1 MARDDFDQEDERTTH
16 TTRRNIPQTDRLA
29 RDNEEEYTGP
39 LRQDWRSSRT
49 TRPRRRNT
57 TLPSSRQEFVI
68 WLQRGGWRIVA
79 VAAAV
84 VFILILFLILNRQS
98 RALPNNSTAGGTL
111 PTADLSSG
119 VAPTAGGAALGN
131 VAPTSAPTT
140 TEGAKFR
147 VTGTETQGLFL
158 RSDADQ
164 NSTILTTLPEGTEV
178 TVIGE
183 DKPGPNYTWK
193 HIRAPDGT
201 EGWAAADFLQPVQ

>member
-1 MARDDFDQEDERTTH
+1 
-16 TTRRNIPQTDRLA
+16 
-29 RDNEEEYTGP
+29 
-39 LRQDWRSSRT
+39 
-49 TRPRRRNT
+49 
-57 TLPSSRQEFVI
+57 LPSSRQEFVI

-84 VFILILFLILNRQS
+84 VYILILLLILNRQS
-98 RALPNNSTAGGTL
+98 RALPGNSTAGSTL

-119 VAPTAGGAALGN
+119 VEPTAGSGAALAN

-140 TEGAKFR
+140 AEGAKFR
-147 VTGTETQGLFL
+147 VTGTDTDGLFL

-164 NSTILTTLPEGTEV
+164 NSTILATLPEGTEV

-193 HIRAPDGT
+193 HVRASDGT
-201 EGWAAADFLQPVQ
+201 EGWAAADFLKPVQ